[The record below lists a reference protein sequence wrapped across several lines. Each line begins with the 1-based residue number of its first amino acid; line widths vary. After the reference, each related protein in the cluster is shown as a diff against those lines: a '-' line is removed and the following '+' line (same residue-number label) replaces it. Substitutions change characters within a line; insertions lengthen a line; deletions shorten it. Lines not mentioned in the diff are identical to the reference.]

1 MNRSNIRRTLSATL
15 AALALAGVIQVSY
28 AVSELAGE
36 TPSVVHR
43 GTAQSA
49 PDGSP
54 LTLYVQ
60 DPNGKAL
67 QLIYV
72 AGTGWKYGGSES
84 RDHEGSSLLRK
95 IAFWSKTSTPA
106 AKDVVQN
113 DESLTV
119 FIDGPSGFTY
129 VWNRDE
135 GWKFVGT
142 LTHRKS

>member
-1 MNRSNIRRTLSATL
+1 MSSSNIRRTLSATL
-15 AALALAGVIQVSY
+15 AALALAGVTQVTY
-28 AVSELAGE
+28 AASEMAGE
-36 TPSVVHR
+36 TPSLVHTR
-43 GTAQSA
+43 PAQSA
-49 PDGSP
+49 PDGSA

-67 QLIYV
+67 QLVYV

-84 RDHEGSSLLRK
+84 RDHEGSSLFHK

>member
-1 MNRSNIRRTLSATL
+1 MSSLNIRRTLSAAV

-28 AVSELAGE
+28 AVSEIAGE

-43 GTAQSA
+43 GTAQPA

-60 DPNGKAL
+60 DPNGQAL
-67 QLIYV
+67 ELVYV

-84 RDHEGSSLLRK
+84 RDHEGSSLFRK
-95 IAFWSKTSTPA
+95 IAFWSKTSAPA
-106 AKDVVQN
+106 AKGVVQN
-113 DESLTV
+113 DEPLTV

-129 VWNRDE
+129 VWDRDS

-142 LTHRKS
+142 LTQRKS